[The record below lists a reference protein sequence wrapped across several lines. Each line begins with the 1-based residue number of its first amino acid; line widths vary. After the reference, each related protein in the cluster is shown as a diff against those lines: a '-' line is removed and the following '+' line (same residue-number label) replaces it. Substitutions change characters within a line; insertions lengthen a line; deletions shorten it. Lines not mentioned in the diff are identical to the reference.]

1 MNLSEHRTD
10 LVRCVASASSLFGV
24 LVGVP
29 LLLIL
34 GVGWPL
40 PDEIPSGSE
49 VLTALK
55 TGAFSPSLILKPI
68 SVVVWVLWLQ
78 MLSGVGIELWAH
90 FQGRVAPRVSFIPSF
105 MQRMSARLMGT
116 VLVIAFSI
124 QQPGAVT
131 AANQDLLAPTAA
143 EIDADPTR
151 GIESTN
157 EKGSTTH
164 GEEVHFMQST
174 DPARL
179 VHTVSRRDSLQV
191 LAERYLG
198 NPDRWTEV
206 FVLNQGKLQADGEY
220 LTDPARLQPGWE
232 LVMPADA
239 HPPISAE
246 LNDGESPDS
255 SQQPDAPYTEP
266 DDSMVTVQEGDTLW
280 GLAAHHLNDPQKWV
294 DIFNSNQ
301 DLIQDPSVILPGWQL
316 QMPTLEDE
324 PAISPSTAGPLTP
337 PLDHHITETQPLTP
351 PLDHHITETQP
362 LTPPLDHRLSSPPQ
376 PPTPPLDHLKAE
388 AQPKPPHS
396 DRATRVA
403 AYAASRPIVMA
414 GVAAPDVEQR
424 SAPSSQTMFAV
435 GGLGVF
441 ASSLGWVLA
450 RLRRTQ
456 RRRMPTGRMPVPPSE
471 TAVQLNQELQAAAD
485 PDSALFLDASL
496 RVLSSRI
503 AGNPPPEIIGATLS
517 SNGVSIHLSAPGEA
531 PPGFHPSD
539 GGATWTLPRDAALE
553 SLLAEADGVPAPLPT
568 LATIGTLDGQEC
580 LVNLEHLVVLSLE
593 GDPEA
598 IAELCS
604 AMATQ
609 LASSHLADDL
619 TVLCVGFGQDLAVF
633 ERVDY
638 VPDVVSAIERI
649 EHQQRQNQAMLGSHP
664 DPLVSRLGSNDD
676 FWHPM
681 VALVPNRVDE
691 QEAAQLLEV
700 CDSSVCTVAHGLDGA
715 TWVGRFDEG
724 VLLLHPI
731 GLRLEPCGLS
741 ANTLD
746 AVAELASSAKDTEG
760 MMLAVPPSSHL
771 LQDRQEPAD
780 DVLDFEIEVRVIGTV
795 EMVGAAQ
802 PFTSRRALDLV
813 AYLAFHPEGAD
824 RDQLMTHIWPPDDPP
839 SKSTLANTVS
849 RARRAL
855 GTNRDNE
862 PYLPRVTPEG
872 IYRLA
877 PGVGTDVSRFEAL
890 VSDARSESGDRGRD
904 HLQSA
909 LTLVRGTPFTG
920 GAGDLFRWADFGLR
934 THIDCLV
941 DTAAHELAKR
951 CLDAGD
957 VEGARHAVMTSLQ
970 LVGVCEQCYRWRL
983 MAAAEN
989 PTEVRQI
996 MAELLNLL
1004 KRESNQPEA
1013 DDLISPDLLELY
1025 EELMSGRSLFK

>member
-10 LVRCVASASSLFGV
+10 LVRGVASASSLIGV
-24 LVGVP
+24 LAGVP
-29 LLLIL
+29 LLLIF

-49 VLTALK
+49 ALTALK

-105 MQRMSARLMGT
+105 MQRLSARLMGA

-151 GIESTN
+151 GNESSN
-157 EKGSTTH
+157 ENRPTTH
-164 GEEVHFMQST
+164 GEARDDVHFMQSA
-174 DPARL
+174 DSARL

-246 LNDGESPDS
+246 LDDGESPDS

-266 DDSMVTVQEGDTLW
+266 DNSMVTVQQGDTLW
-280 GLAAHHLNDPQKWV
+280 GLAAHHLNDPQRWV

-316 QMPTLEDE
+316 QMPALDDE
-324 PAISPSTAGPLTP
+324 PAISPSTASPQPP
-337 PLDHHITETQPLTP
+337 PLEHHKTETQPLTP
-351 PLDHHITETQP
+351 T
-362 LTPPLDHRLSSPPQ
+362 LDHRLRSPTRAQ
-376 PPTPPLDHLKAE
+376 PPPLEHLKAE
-388 AQPKPPHS
+388 VQTKPLHS
-396 DRATRVA
+396 DHATRVA
-403 AYAASRPIVMA
+403 AYATSRPIAVA
-414 GVAAPDVEQR
+414 SVAAPDIEQR
-424 SAPSSQTMFAV
+424 SAPRSQTMFAV

-471 TAVQLNQELQAAAD
+471 TAVQLHQELQAAAD

-517 SNGVSIHLSAPGEA
+517 SNGVSIHLSGPGEA

-568 LATIGTLDGQEC
+568 LTTIGTLDGQEC
-580 LVNLEHLVVLSLE
+580 LVNLEHLVALSLE
-593 GDPEA
+593 GDPVA

-638 VPDVVSAIERI
+638 VPDVASAIERI

-691 QEAAQLLEV
+691 QEAAQLLEA

-715 TWVGRFDEG
+715 TWVGQFDEG

-741 ANTLD
+741 TNTLD

-760 MMLAVPPSSHL
+760 MMLAVPPSTHR
-771 LQDRQEPAD
+771 LQDRQDPAAD
-780 DVLDFEIEVRVIGTV
+780 ESDYEIEVRVIGTV

-855 GTNRDNE
+855 GTNSNNE
-862 PYLPRVTPEG
+862 PYLPRVTSEG

-890 VSDARSESGDRGRD
+890 VSAARSDSGDLGRE
-904 HLQSA
+904 HLHSA

-920 GAGDLFRWADFGLR
+920 GAGDMFRWADFGLR